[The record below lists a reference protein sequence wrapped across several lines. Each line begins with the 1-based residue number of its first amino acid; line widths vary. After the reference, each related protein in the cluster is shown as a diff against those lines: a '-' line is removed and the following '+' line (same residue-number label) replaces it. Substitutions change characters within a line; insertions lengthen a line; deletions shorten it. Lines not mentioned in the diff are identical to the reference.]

1 MEDNTRFTP
10 TYTGVPHARL
20 PFRSVYI
27 PVVPCALDGCLSL
40 LELIA
45 KMQYVVNSYQAGIEA
60 NHTDI
65 VNLAAELDQAVTELH
80 TYVDTQDAA
89 TLAAAKTYADGLDA
103 ALRTYVDTQ
112 DAATL
117 ASANAYAESLRDLLT
132 TYVDTQDAA
141 TLAAAKT
148 YADGLDAAL
157 RAYVDTQ
164 DAATLASA
172 NAYAESLRDL
182 LTTYVDTQDA
192 ATLAAAK
199 TYADG
204 LDAALRTYVDTQ
216 DAATLAAAKTYADG
230 LVSTLRAYVD
240 AQLAL
245 KQDAL
250 TFDLAPTLRSQ
261 NPVTSGGVYDAIAAV
276 NSALSAKILA
286 INYDVHLTGNDVN
299 NLALPNNVSYN
310 DIRDHYDNGVNIR
323 IYADNLGIYFSICAF
338 GPNSLHFSGYDPNNG
353 EIQIIEIAD
362 DNSIS
367 NVGTI
372 N

>member
-103 ALRTYVDTQ
+103 ALRT
-112 DAATL
+112 
-117 ASANAYAESLRDLLT
+117 
-132 TYVDTQDAA
+132 
-141 TLAAAKT
+141 
-148 YADGLDAAL
+148 
-157 RAYVDTQ
+157 YVDTQ

>member
-148 YADGLDAAL
+148 YADGL
-157 RAYVDTQ
+157 
-164 DAATLASA
+164 
-172 NAYAESLRDL
+172 
-182 LTTYVDTQDA
+182 
-192 ATLAAAK
+192 
-199 TYADG
+199 
-204 LDAALRTYVDTQ
+204 
-216 DAATLAAAKTYADG
+216 
-230 LVSTLRAYVD
+230 VSTLRAYVD

-286 INYDVHLTGNDVN
+286 INYEVHLTGTDVN
-299 NLALPNNVSYN
+299 NLALPNNVSYS

-323 IYADNLGIYFSICAF
+323 VYADNLGIYFSICAF